1 MTSVNYLCKVIYSD
15 MIEKDRKCTD
25 VICTIVTAIFALVMF
40 ILAFVLM
47 NKGNLFLNIDNY
59 YKTNFPTD
67 SDQEPCSYGKNEGYS
82 YIFFP

>member
-1 MTSVNYLCKVIYSD
+1 
-15 MIEKDRKCTD
+15 
-25 VICTIVTAIFALVMF
+25 MF

-47 NKGNLFLNIDNY
+47 DKGKMPLNIDNY

-82 YIFFP
+82 YIFFPEPNDLSTVTHSLLRESV